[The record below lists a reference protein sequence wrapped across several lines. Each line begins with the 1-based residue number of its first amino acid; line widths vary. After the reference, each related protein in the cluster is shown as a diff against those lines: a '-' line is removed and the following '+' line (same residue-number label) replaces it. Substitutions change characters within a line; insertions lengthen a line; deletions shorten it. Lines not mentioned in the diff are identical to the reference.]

1 MKAGTAARLV
11 NLAVAVAIALVLLV
25 PAAQSLL
32 ENDMQLPEMGTQA
45 IYDLDLMDGDTLER
59 NLDTA
64 ISGRTG
70 CTVEYGDVKETIA
83 EDGTKALAERI
94 VASGADT
101 ATVRDSEGNIVVQQ
115 TIQYRNDLVVGVG
128 TGVQFPGLASTV
140 TQMDMRAHFVSA
152 DGKVDMVTNGYGNPN
167 PGEISVICVIP
178 LIVYNVAAGYGCS
191 MGEVI
196 SIGYE
201 GMATIDIDMGQK
213 NVLSEGSSYSVSV
226 VDGRTILSVT
236 ECPTIWSG
244 TATIGDVE
252 ASCQSKTMTMSCEGK
267 LSDKLTAGTEDG
279 CLTISLNG
287 DGYTMDERMT
297 SSFISAIAAMEAT
310 A

>member
-11 NLAVAVAIALVLLV
+11 NLAVAVAVALVLLV

-45 IYDLDLMDGDTLER
+45 VYDLDLMDGETLER
-59 NLDTA
+59 NLGDA
-64 ISGRTG
+64 ISGKTG
-70 CTVEYGDVKETIA
+70 CTVEYGDEMETVT

-94 VASGADT
+94 TASGADT
-101 ATVRDSEGNIVVQQ
+101 AIVRDSEGNIVVQE
-115 TIQYRNDLVVGVG
+115 TIQYRNGLVMGVG
-128 TGVQFPGLASTV
+128 TGIQFPGLASTV

-196 SIGYE
+196 SVGYE

-213 NVLSEGSSYSVSV
+213 SVLSEGSSYSVSV

-236 ECPTIWSG
+236 ESPTTWVG
-244 TATIGDVE
+244 TATMGGVE
-252 ASCQSKTMTMSCEGK
+252 ASCHSGIMTMSCEGE
-267 LSDKLTAGTEDG
+267 LADALTAGMENG
-279 CLTISLNG
+279 CLRISLNG
-287 DGYTMDERMT
+287 DDYTMDERMT
-297 SSFISAIAAMEAT
+297 ASFISAIATMEAT